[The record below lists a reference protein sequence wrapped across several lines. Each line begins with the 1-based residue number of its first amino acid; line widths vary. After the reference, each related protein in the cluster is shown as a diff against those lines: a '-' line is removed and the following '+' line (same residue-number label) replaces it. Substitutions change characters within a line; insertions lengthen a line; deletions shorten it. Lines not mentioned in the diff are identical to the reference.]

1 MPLLVD
7 TNPQNY
13 SGDSFARASDSRP
26 VEPSETTA
34 LLQNK
39 QRLKK
44 ATRRKLGRESKMRKR
59 RIVVALILAEV
70 FERVTYY
77 GVLTNLV
84 LFLNSNFHWHMLSS
98 ASAVFIFLCLSSFMS
113 AVGGFVADSRFGRY
127 GVISSGFV
135 VYLLGTIFLVVVAAW
150 LDYRRRYNLTA
161 PVIPWLVL
169 VLLCIA
175 CGQGALKANLS
186 AFGADQLQ
194 SVKPSKSSRIFFN
207 WFYWLANVG
216 AILVLLG
223 ITYIQQMN
231 RKYGFLAGFGLLAI
245 SLTVAMASFLSC
257 RKYYAVSDP
266 RGTGL
271 RHMWL
276 IVKQAWSKR
285 HDNIVSRYVC
295 VIHIGYVGQDYMYA
309 EGGEGRVGWR
319 GSQPSLTKDMFFRQ
333 QFFTQYHYFGLL
345 KRILSQFCTCM
356 GSRKIEELGAKTA

>member
-70 FERVTYY
+70 VERVTYY

-231 RKYGFLAGFGLLAI
+231 WKYGFLAGFGLLAI

-295 VIHIGYVGQDYMYA
+295 VIHIGYVGQDYIMRRG
-309 EGGEGRVGWR
+309 GGEGGLERFSAQFNKGYVLQTTVLYPVPLFW
-319 GSQPSLTKDMFFRQ
+319 LT
-333 QFFTQYHYFGLL
+333 
-345 KRILSQFCTCM
+345 
-356 GSRKIEELGAKTA
+356 